1 LKSWLVETL
10 TDGKNWQEVAC
21 EEDNNHFNGNRFTGT
36 FAVSGGEECRFIRL
50 VNIGR
55 NHFGS
60 GQVVISA
67 WEIFGNLI
75 E

>member
-1 LKSWLVETL
+1 MPMNR
-10 TDGKNWQEVAC
+10 KNWQEVAC
-21 EEDNNHFNGNRFTGT
+21 QQDNKQLNGNRFTGK
-36 FAVSGGEECRFIRL
+36 FAVAGGEKYRFIRL

-60 GQVVISA
+60 DQLVITAS
-67 WEIFGNLI
+67 EIFGNLI